1 VSLMTKRQVTMVK
14 GARGKAQAAQGRARQ
29 LGASQSV
36 RARQAAAQM
45 APLAKSA
52 QVNAQQ
58 GVYNARVWAAPRLD
72 RMGHALQEQVAPKM
86 STMLS
91 ATARKIEPASRT
103 RRRWPIVAA
112 GMVMIAGG
120 LTAAAVM
127 FSRRSMGSVT
137 PLGRPEDSA
146 SPSAAPHDMAAE
158 SASADVNGHGH
169 PS

>member
-1 VSLMTKRQVTMVK
+1 MSLMTKRQVTMVK
-14 GARGKAQAAQGRARQ
+14 GASGRAQAAQSRARQ
-29 LGASQSV
+29 LGVIQSA

-72 RMGHALQEQVAPKM
+72 RMGHVLQEQVAPKM
-86 STMLS
+86 SAMLS
-91 ATARKIEPASRT
+91 ATARKVEPTSRA

-120 LTAAAVM
+120 LAAAAAILN
-127 FSRRSMGSVT
+127 RRGTGSVT
-137 PLGRPEDSA
+137 PLGRPDDSA
-146 SPSAAPHDMAAE
+146 GPSAGPRDVAAAE
-158 SASADVNGHGH
+158 HASADGDGHT
-169 PS
+169 S

>member
-1 VSLMTKRQVTMVK
+1 VSLMTKRQVTVVK
-14 GARGKAQAAQGRARQ
+14 GASGRARAAQ
-29 LGASQSV
+29 DRAHQPGVSQSA

-86 STMLS
+86 SEMLS
-91 ATARKIEPASRT
+91 ATARKIEPASRS
-103 RRRWPIVAA
+103 RRRWPIIAA

-120 LTAAAVM
+120 LAAAAVM
-127 FSRRSMGSVT
+127 LNRRSMGSVT

-146 SPSAAPHDMAAE
+146 SPSSAPRDMAAAE
-158 SASADVNGHGH
+158 ASTDVNGHGH
-169 PS
+169 TS